1 MPARRKSTPFTARGT
16 KRTIQ
21 SLAIPGLCVI
31 LSLMA
36 FPALAA
42 CIEKE
47 KLMAAFAKAVSDHHR
62 MQSAQLAAVLRGDDG
77 FPFEA
82 EIAAAALAR
91 QQAKYAVLAHRE
103 THGC

>member
-1 MPARRKSTPFTARGT
+1 
-16 KRTIQ
+16 
-21 SLAIPGLCVI
+21 
-31 LSLMA
+31 MA
-36 FPALAA
+36 APSPIA

-47 KLMAAFAKAVSDHHR
+47 KLLQAFAKAVSDHHR
-62 MQSAQLAAVLRGDDG
+62 MQSAQLAAVLRGDEE

-103 THGC
+103 QHGC